1 MGIGLSPSHYQG
13 MAIGMKYI
21 LDGEGKMR
29 SNVLAEAK
37 YFFIAVRRGNKSERQ
52 TAAFILA
59 GKTHLSRETRA
70 KIETYIAFIDALIN
84 RRELQE
90 EELTVIRDLRTFFA
104 KLQEIGHEIKTR
116 EVREYGYWDKRQNRK
131 EFWREKTRSR
141 FTKA

>member
-1 MGIGLSPSHYQG
+1 MGIGLSPSHYRT

-29 SNVLAEAK
+29 PNVLAEAK
-37 YFFIAVRRGNKSERQ
+37 YFFISARRGNKSERQ

-70 KIETYIAFIDALIN
+70 KIETFIGFVDVLGR

-90 EELTVIRDLRTFFA
+90 EELAIIQDLKIFFA
-104 KLQEIGHEIKTR
+104 SLQEIGHEIKQR
-116 EVREYGYWDKRQNRK
+116 EVREYGYWEKRQNRK
-131 EFWREKTRSR
+131 EFWKEKIRGR
-141 FTKA
+141 AL